1 MTGTAI
7 DKVIAPLEHIDD
19 NIIRWSY
26 TDMLMVKDG
35 VHPIQKFLN

>member
-7 DKVIAPLEHIDD
+7 DKVVSPLNHIDD

-26 TDMLMVKDG
+26 IDMLMVKKG
-35 VHPIQKFLN
+35 EHPIQNHLI